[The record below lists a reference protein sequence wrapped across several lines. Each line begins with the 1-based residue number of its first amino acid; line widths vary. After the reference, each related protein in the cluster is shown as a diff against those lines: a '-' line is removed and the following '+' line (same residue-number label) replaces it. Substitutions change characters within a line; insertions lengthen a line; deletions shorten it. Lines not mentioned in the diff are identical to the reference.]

1 MSKGEKE
8 KYWNHEDRESIP
20 KGRYPF
26 PLMSKGERNIR
37 GSLVTGGL

>member
-1 MSKGEKE
+1 MSKGRKRKKE
-8 KYWNHEDRESIP
+8 KDQKHEDRGSIP

-37 GSLVTGGL
+37 RDR